1 MKLPENIRLNIK
13 IKYIWKI
20 NHREMSYKNYKNQ
33 SRVYHKKKSK
43 LFKLLSSTCYL
54 RCSLQSLANL
64 LAYWRA
70 DGTLTAPSQL

>member
-1 MKLPENIRLNIK
+1 
-13 IKYIWKI
+13 
-20 NHREMSYKNYKNQ
+20 MSYKNYKNQ

-43 LFKLLSSTCYL
+43 LFKLLSSTCYF

>member
-1 MKLPENIRLNIK
+1 
-13 IKYIWKI
+13 
-20 NHREMSYKNYKNQ
+20 MSYKKQ
-33 SRVYHKKKSK
+33 LRLLFHKKKSE

-64 LAYWRA
+64 LAYWSA